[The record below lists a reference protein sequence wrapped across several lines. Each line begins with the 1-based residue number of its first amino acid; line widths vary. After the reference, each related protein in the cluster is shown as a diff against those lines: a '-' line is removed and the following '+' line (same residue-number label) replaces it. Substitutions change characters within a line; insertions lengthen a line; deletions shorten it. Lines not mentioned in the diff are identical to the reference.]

1 MIESADAR
9 EQTRRILRT
18 AAIELRQMAER
29 EPAIADELRHLARE
43 LETDADDLLNN
54 SQDLIAPT

>member
-9 EQTRRILRT
+9 QQTRRILRT

>member
-9 EQTRRILRT
+9 QQTRRILRT

-29 EPAIADELRHLARE
+29 EPAIADELRHLAQE

>member
-9 EQTRRILRT
+9 QQTRRILRT

-43 LETDADDLLNN
+43 LETDADDLVNN